1 MPVERLAEALAD
13 RYRLERELGAGGM
26 ATVYLAEDLRHHRHV
41 AVKVLRPELAA
52 VIGAERFLAEI
63 RTTANLQHPH
73 ILPLFDSGEAD
84 HFLFYVMPYVEGES
98 LRDRLRRETQLPIAD
113 ATRIAGEVASAL
125 DYAHRH
131 GVVHRDIKPENILLH
146 DGRALVADFGIAL
159 AITSAGSG
167 SGSRMTE
174 TGMSLGTPHYMSPE
188 QAMGEREITARAD
201 VYALGAVLY
210 EMLVGEPPFTGPSVQ
225 AIVAKVLTETPRPLL
240 PQRHTIPPHLEAV
253 VLTAL
258 EKLPADRYTTAGEFL
273 AALGDTTARATSAAT
288 IAMRAPVRGR
298 DSRTAA
304 IAALTGLVLLL
315 AGWTAWRA
323 LQPAVTEPVQRYAL
337 AMPDS
342 QAITGL
348 FAISPDG
355 ERLLFSG
362 PGNRLWLKAHDRA
375 DAEPVPGTDGARRF
389 VFSPDGKAVAF
400 VEGSR
405 VKKLTLGSASAIQL
419 ADSASPTGGLAWLDD
434 GSIIYV
440 RTAGRALMRVV
451 AAGGSAEVMQQSD
464 SLPAILPR
472 ALPGSRYVL
481 FTVCFGGTCGSR
493 QDLAVFDRKTRTT
506 RILAPAVATGD
517 YVAPGR
523 LIFVR
528 RDGVM
533 LAAPFDPGRAVITGE
548 AVPVRDSVVVLGPG
562 YLPLYAV
569 SRTGTFVTRLGAT
582 AGAERYTMV
591 SIDRTGAET
600 PLDPEWTFQ
609 MVVFGGNS
617 GWAVSPD
624 GTRLAIGLGTSSGD
638 DIWIKHLPH
647 GALSRLSLDSA
658 PDFRPRWMP
667 DGRTVTFISTR
678 GPAAGGLSAAHLY
691 RRAADGTGAD
701 SMVVDVG
708 RPVYEAAWTRD
719 LRWLALRTGG
729 VVNQTG
735 GRDIYAIRPGIDTAA
750 TPLLTSPV
758 FDESALALSPDG
770 HWMAYESNETGST
783 EVYLRPFP
791 QVDAGKQ
798 QVSVRGGQAPIW
810 ARNGSELFYVSANRE
825 MMVVPVAGGASVQL
839 GQPRILFRLPE
850 GLYPLAGENYTPFD
864 ITPDGHFLMA
874 RLAQRGEAVHPV
886 IVTEHWFQELDARMR
901 SGR

>member
-98 LRDRLRRETQLPIAD
+98 LRDRLRRETQLPIPD

-258 EKLPADRYTTAGEFL
+258 EKLPADRYTTAGDFL

-288 IAMRAPVRGR
+288 IAMRAPARGR
-298 DSRTAA
+298 DRRSAA
-304 IAALTGLVLLL
+304 IVGLTGLVLLL
-315 AGWTAWRA
+315 GGWTAWRA
-323 LQPAVTEPVQRYAL
+323 LQPAGTEPVQRYAL

-342 QAITGL
+342 QAISGL

-362 PGNRLWLKAHDRA
+362 PGNRLWLKTHDRA

-389 VFSPDGKAVAF
+389 AFSPDGKSIAF
-400 VEGSR
+400 TEGEHI
-405 VKKLTLGSASAIQL
+405 KKLAFGSGAAIQL
-419 ADSASPTGGLAWLDD
+419 ADSASINAGVAWLDD
-434 GSIIYV
+434 GSIVYV
-440 RTAGRALMRVV
+440 RVAGRALMRVP
-451 AAGGSAEVMQQSD
+451 AAGGRSEALLQSD

-472 ALPGSRYVL
+472 ALPGSRFIL
-481 FTVCFGGTCGSR
+481 FTVCFGGTCGNR
-493 QDLAVFDRKTRTT
+493 QDLAVFDRKSRTT
-506 RILAPAVATGD
+506 RVLVPAVAAGD

-533 LAAPFDPGRAVITGE
+533 LAAPFDVGRAVLTGE

-569 SRTGTFVTRLGAT
+569 SRTGTFVTRLGGA

-591 SIDRTGAET
+591 AIDRTGAQT

-609 MVVFGGNS
+609 MTVSGGNA
-617 GWAVSPD
+617 GWALSPD
-624 GTRLAIGLGTSSGD
+624 GKRLAIGLATPAGD
-638 DIWIKHLPH
+638 DIWIKQLPS
-647 GALSRLSLDSA
+647 GALSRLSLDSS
-658 PDFRPRWMP
+658 PDFRPRWLP
-667 DGRTVTFISTR
+667 DGRSVMFISLR
-678 GPAAGGLSAAHLY
+678 GSAPGGAQTARVY

-701 SMVVDVG
+701 SLVTDVG
-708 RPVYEAAWTRD
+708 RAVYEAAWTRD

-729 VVNQTG
+729 FVNQTG
-735 GRDIYAIRPGIDTAA
+735 GRDIYAIRPGVDTAA

-758 FDESALALSPDG
+758 FDEAALALSPDG

-791 QVDAGKQ
+791 QVDASKQ
-798 QVSVRGGQAPIW
+798 QVSIRGGQAPLW
-810 ARNGSELFYVSANRE
+810 ARNGTELYYVSANRE
-825 MMVVPVAGGASVQL
+825 MMTVPVANAATMQL
-839 GQPRILFRLPE
+839 GTPRVLFRLPE
-850 GLYPLAGENYTPFD
+850 GLYPLASENYTPFD

-874 RLAQRGEAVHPV
+874 RLAQRGQAARPV
-886 IVTEHWFQELDARMR
+886 VVTEHWFQELDARMR